1 MDSHSDLPITGIC
14 VVSDPNKTPP
24 NFTVIDRT
32 YDRSEDADLWKDGI
46 FGRRTM
52 RYLCVER
59 SVPDMSKDVLIDVTF
74 INEKD
79 PSPPGFTVIEN
90 TIDSGE
96 KALKKKLLCGRW
108 MLPSM
113 TNDAITELIFLS
125 RSLRKPPNGFSL
137 VGETNNM
144 ALETNN
150 MALCYKMG
158 KLAKPTT
165 SLSQPLPPPQA
176 AQGYTPQ
183 PYNMNP
189 LNTNLPY
196 THRASAGSEA
206 TSPRR
211 LEQSSSLAGAVNAPI
226 SGVPWQLNPRF
237 QTMAELQRLTI
248 PEIRYKSLMDIE
260 REYEY
265 DFKMERQAARVEP
278 DRR

>member
-14 VVSDPNKTPP
+14 VVTDPNNTPSDY
-24 NFTVIDRT
+24 TVIDRT
-32 YDRSEDADLWKDGI
+32 FDKSEDADLWKDGL

-59 SVPDMSKDVLIDVTF
+59 SVPDMTKDVLIDVAF

-79 PSPPGFTVIEN
+79 PIPPGFTVVEN
-90 TIDSGE
+90 TVDTRE

-125 RSLRKPPNGFSL
+125 RSTRKPPPGYTL
-137 VGETNNM
+137 VG
-144 ALETNN
+144 ETNN

-158 KLAKPTT
+158 RLAKPNT
-165 SLSQPLPPPQA
+165 QPPQVQQPPPPQQA
-176 AQGYTPQ
+176 TTVQGYTQQ
-183 PYNMNP
+183 PFNMNP
-189 LNTNLPY
+189 LNSNLPY
-196 THRASAGSEA
+196 PSNNSSSGGTA
-206 TSPRR
+206 TPRR
-211 LEQSSSLAGAVNAPI
+211 VEASGSLMGTVNAPI
-226 SGVPWQLNPRF
+226 CGVPWQLNPRF
-237 QTMAELQRLTI
+237 QTLAELQRLTI
-248 PEIRYKSLMDIE
+248 PEIRYKSIMDIE

-265 DFKMERQAARVEP
+265 DFKMERQAARLEP